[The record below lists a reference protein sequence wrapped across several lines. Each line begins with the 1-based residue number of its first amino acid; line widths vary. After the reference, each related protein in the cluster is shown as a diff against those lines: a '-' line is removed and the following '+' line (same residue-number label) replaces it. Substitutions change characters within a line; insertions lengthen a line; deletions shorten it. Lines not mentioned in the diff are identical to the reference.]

1 MSSSAGHEVAT
12 PSGSEGERMNSSFTL
27 KGGTANI
34 LPTMPL
40 RVDIGSDLGMYF
52 VMAGADGGMN
62 SISSKL
68 AMHSIEEGGGGK
80 PMSFDRRVLSVSL
93 WRSMAGLP
101 CTTFS
106 PH

>member
-1 MSSSAGHEVAT
+1 
-12 PSGSEGERMNSSFTL
+12 MNPSFTL

-34 LPTMPL
+34 LPTRPL

-62 SISSKL
+62 SISSKKL
-68 AMHSIEEGGGGK
+68 TMHSVEEEGGGK